1 MSDTYYIDPNFPGLA
16 HDGSYTFAG
25 ILSKYFNTLDE
36 YSREWNEN
44 TAESYLNDYNNRILP
59 TIKVLFGLEKTMA
72 SFTEEEFET
81 ILNTLSLQYHYRD
94 STIQHYRFLL
104 WVVYRAGFEHG
115 HYVDSIFW
123 GDLSDA
129 SELDNEE
136 RKAAAMT
143 RIRKSFTIGEE
154 IKLIRWFQALKP
166 DTATGEDI
174 GLAIM
179 LFQGLRNNET
189 CGLSFQS
196 IRTLSNQI
204 DIPILDIFQT
214 TKLDSNELK
223 IGGKTR
229 NAPRVLPLFGPL
241 YRFLLER
248 KDFLSKISDTSDL
261 SQLPIVCRGN
271 NFTARANTHDLT
283 KAGHMLFEKVGISRS
298 ELGLLQQILFD
309 PELQATQIEEKDV
322 TPYLFSRHVGTRLY
336 QLGFTSVEVQYWMG
350 HDIEDAILTR
360 NTFSDD
366 EILAK
371 LAEKYRQHPAY
382 IFFESDREHAPQV
395 SSGSCP
401 VGRQSYDA
409 CFRFE
414 SFTDDILL
422 RATAIEPGDAMSVD
436 IQSDSPFKTIVQE
449 SYIPSEFPASAN
461 ITQLI
466 KNAFRNELEKTDDV
480 K

>member
-1 MSDTYYIDPNFPGLA
+1 MSNTYYINPHFTGLA
-16 HDGSYTFAG
+16 HDGSCTFAG
-25 ILSKYFNTLDE
+25 ILNKYFSTLDK
-36 YSREWNEN
+36 YSREWNDN

-59 TIKVLFGLEKTMA
+59 IIENLFGLEKPIA
-72 SFTEEEFET
+72 SFTEEEFEK

-123 GDLSDA
+123 GELSDA
-129 SELDNEE
+129 SELDTEE
-136 RKAAAMT
+136 HKAAAMT
-143 RIRKSFTIGEE
+143 RIRKSFTIEEE
-154 IKLIRWFQALKP
+154 IKLIRWFQNLKP

-196 IRTLSNQI
+196 IRTLPSPMN
-204 DIPILDIFQT
+204 IPVVDVFQT
-214 TKLDSNELK
+214 TKRDSNELK

-229 NAPRVLPLFGPL
+229 NAPRVLPLFEPL
-241 YRFLLER
+241 YHFLLER
-248 KDFLSKISDTSDL
+248 KDYLSKVPVTSDL
-261 SQLPIVCRGN
+261 SQLPIVCKGN
-271 NFTARANTHDLT
+271 DFTVRANTHDLT
-283 KAGHMLFEKVGISRS
+283 RAGHLLFERVGIDKR

-322 TPYLFSRHVGTRLY
+322 TPYLFRRNVGTHLY
-336 QLGFTSVEVQYWMG
+336 QLGFASAEIQYWMG
-350 HDIEDAILTR
+350 HDIEDAMLTR

-382 IFFESDREHAPQV
+382 IFFETDREHAPQV
-395 SSGSCP
+395 LSGPCP
-401 VGRQSYDA
+401 MGRLSYDA
-409 CFRFE
+409 CFRFDP
-414 SFTDDILL
+414 FPGDILVH
-422 RATAIEPGDAMSVD
+422 ATATEPGDTMTVD
-436 IQSDSPFKTIVQE
+436 IQSEAPFKTTMRE
-449 SYIPSEFPASAN
+449 SYVPTEFPTSAN
-461 ITQLI
+461 ISQLV
-466 KNAFRNELEKTDDV
+466 KNAFRKELEKTDDV
-480 K
+480 